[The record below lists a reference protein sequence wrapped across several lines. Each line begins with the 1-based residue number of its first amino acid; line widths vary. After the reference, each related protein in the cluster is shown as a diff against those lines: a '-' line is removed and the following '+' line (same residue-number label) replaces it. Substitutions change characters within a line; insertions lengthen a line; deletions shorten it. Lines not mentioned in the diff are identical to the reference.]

1 MPSFSLLITRVGH
14 IEWHLEVGLA
24 IQLVEAPLEA
34 QQRNTV
40 PQLMYDNCKALNLP
54 FSGNAAGFAS
64 TTQLDGLPLGPYP
77 QNNGW
82 HARGIGAMFGCAR
95 INVLIYHFAHDDS
108 FRSCV
113 FTATLGMASVVWYA
127 LGGHLSEEE
136 EEHEV
141 RRQLDAKERRRGRIL
156 GIFAR
161 RS

>member
-1 MPSFSLLITRVGH
+1 MTRAGH

-24 IQLVEAPLEA
+24 MQLIEAPLEA

-82 HARGIGAMFGCAR
+82 HARGIGAMFGYAGT
-95 INVLIYHFAHDDS
+95 IVFTPPSADDHL
-108 FRSCV
+108 FHSCV

-156 GIFAR
+156 GIFTR